1 MNDLPAK
8 AKRKR
13 KLGVAPTKPQFA
25 PGCTHFAPKCTQCK
39 TKGLLQNDSRELYQ
53 FLGHFTM
60 KKNPL
65 ILKRNASNGVP
76 PKIGGFFY
84 LVIYIPCGSV

>member
-53 FLGHFTM
+53 FLGHFTY
-60 KKNPL
+60 KDYNFDTRL
-65 ILKRNASNGVP
+65 
-76 PKIGGFFY
+76 
-84 LVIYIPCGSV
+84 

>member
-25 PGCTHFAPKCTQCK
+25 PGCTHFSPKCTQCK
-39 TKGLLQNDSRELYQ
+39 TKVLLQNDSRELYQ
-53 FLGHFTM
+53 FLGHFTQ
-60 KKNPL
+60 KPL
-65 ILKRNASNGVP
+65 
-76 PKIGGFFY
+76 
-84 LVIYIPCGSV
+84 

>member
-13 KLGVAPTKPQFA
+13 KLGVAPTKPQFV

-39 TKGLLQNDSRELYQ
+39 TKGLLQNVRRGLYH
-53 FLGHFTM
+53 FSSHFTAQGTVRVH
-60 KKNPL
+60 L
-65 ILKRNASNGVP
+65 HGVLFC
-76 PKIGGFFY
+76 IRQET
-84 LVIYIPCGSV
+84 

>member
-25 PGCTHFAPKCTQCK
+25 PGCTHFLPKCTQCK
-39 TKGLLQNDSRELYQ
+39 TKVLLQNDSRELYQ
-53 FLGHFTM
+53 FLGHFTWGYDGTGRHWG
-60 KKNPL
+60 
-65 ILKRNASNGVP
+65 LK
-76 PKIGGFFY
+76 
-84 LVIYIPCGSV
+84 IPCFVRAGSNPAIPTSLLH

>member
-13 KLGVAPTKPQFA
+13 KLGVAPTKPQFV

-39 TKGLLQNDSRELYQ
+39 TKGLLQNVSRGLYH
-53 FLGHFTM
+53 FSSHFT
-60 KKNPL
+60 
-65 ILKRNASNGVP
+65 
-76 PKIGGFFY
+76 PKDTDIDTMSVSFLFAFLALEIADIG
-84 LVIYIPCGSV
+84 